1 MASIAWDGND
11 GDMARI
17 VFRDAA
23 GKQQSLRLGRCT
35 KRTAQNALT
44 GFERVL
50 ESHRVGSTIHP
61 DGVKWLE
68 RLDDRL
74 HDRVARLGLVEPRKG
89 AASVTVAELLE
100 RFAGAALV
108 KDSTRAA
115 YRQTTDS
122 LAAFLGA
129 DTPLHTV
136 TNEHADAWR
145 KAIAE
150 PRTGSDAERRKV
162 KRLSA
167 ATVAKRVH
175 VARAI
180 FKKAMRWKLIA
191 ANPFE
196 EIRAGSQSNPER
208 SHYVSREAIG
218 AILAACPD
226 AEWKAIVAL
235 SRFAGLRCPS
245 EVVALRWGD
254 VNWEKGRLTVRSAKT
269 AHHDGHAVRVVPIA
283 PELRPILQDLFDG
296 AEEGAEA
303 VVPRLHDPRTN
314 LRTHFQRIIGRAGLK
329 PWPRLFHNLRASCA
343 TDWVETFP
351 NHVVAGWLGHSPM
364 IAATHYLQTRDA
376 HFDMAA
382 GIGEGAGV
390 GAAKAATNP
399 ATNPATH
406 TSPSAH
412 TRREQKEET
421 PRKPAVLA
429 GCAIGC
435 DPMESWGVGDTGLEP
450 VTSRV

>member
-1 MASIAWDGND
+1 MASIAWDGKD

-23 GKQQSLRLGRCT
+23 GKQQSLRLGRCA

-74 HDRVARLGLVEPRKG
+74 HGRVVRLGLAEPRKG
-89 AASVTVAELLE
+89 VASVTVAELLE
-100 RFAGAALV
+100 RFAGTAAV

-115 YRQTTDS
+115 YKQTTDS

-129 DTPLHTV
+129 ASPLHAV
-136 TNEHADAWR
+136 TTERADAWR
-145 KAIAE
+145 NAIAE
-150 PRTGSDAERRKV
+150 QGSGCESQHRPSRR
-162 KRLSA
+162 LAA

-180 FKKAMRWKLIA
+180 FKKAVRWRLIA

-196 EIRAGSQSNPER
+196 EVRAGSQSNPER

-218 AILAACPD
+218 AILAACSD
-226 AEWKAIVAL
+226 AEWRAIVAL

-245 EVVALRWGD
+245 EVGALRWGD
-254 VNWEKGRLTVRSAKT
+254 VNWEKGRLTARSPKT
-269 AHHDGHAVRVVPIA
+269 AHHEGHAVRVVPIA

-303 VVPRLHDPRTN
+303 VIPRLRDPRTN
-314 LRTHFQRIIGRAGLK
+314 LRTHFHRIIARAGLK

-376 HFDMAA
+376 HFDLAA
-382 GIGEGAGV
+382 GLREGAGTV
-390 GAAKAATNP
+390 AVKATTNP
-399 ATNPATH
+399 AAIPATH
-406 TSPSAH
+406 ALRSTRS
-412 TRREQKEET
+412 RREQKEET
-421 PRKPAVLA
+421 PRKPAALA
-429 GCAIGC
+429 RCAIGC
-435 DPMESWGVGDTGLEP
+435 DPMESWKMGDTGFEP
-450 VTSRV
+450 VTPRV

>member
-1 MASIAWDGND
+1 MASIAWDGRD

-74 HDRVARLGLVEPRKG
+74 HYRVVRLGLVEPRKG
-89 AASVTVAELLE
+89 AASVTVAELLA
-100 RFAGAALV
+100 RFAGAASV

-115 YRQTTDS
+115 YKQTTDS
-122 LAAFLGA
+122 LAAFFGA
-129 DTPLHTV
+129 DAPLHTV
-136 TNEHADAWR
+136 TTERADAWR
-145 KAIAE
+145 NAIAE
-150 PRTGSDAERRKV
+150 PRAERRKV
-162 KRLSA
+162 TRLSA

-180 FKKAMRWKLIA
+180 FKKAVRWKLIV

-196 EIRAGSQSNPER
+196 EVRAGSQSNPER
-208 SHYVSREAIG
+208 SQHVSREAIQ

-226 AEWKAIVAL
+226 AEWRAIVAL

-245 EVVALRWGD
+245 EVVLLRWGD
-254 VNWEKGRLTVRSAKT
+254 VNWEKGRMMVRSPKT

-283 PELRPILQDLFDG
+283 PELRPILQDLFDA
-296 AEEGAEA
+296 AEAGAEA

-314 LRTHFQRIIGRAGLK
+314 LRTHFQRIIARAGLK

-376 HFDMAA
+376 HFDLAA
-382 GIGEGAGV
+382 GIGSGAER
-390 GAAKAATNP
+390 AAANPATKAAT
-399 ATNPATH
+399 H
-406 TSPSAH
+406 TLPRDH
-412 TRREQKEET
+412 TEQYDQRKT
-421 PRKPAVLA
+421 PRNPEVLA

-435 DPMESWGVGDTGLEP
+435 DPMESWGMGDIGFEP
-450 VTSRV
+450 TTPRV

>member
-1 MASIAWDGND
+1 
-11 GDMARI
+11 
-17 VFRDAA
+17 
-23 GKQQSLRLGRCT
+23 
-35 KRTAQNALT
+35 
-44 GFERVL
+44 
-50 ESHRVGSTIHP
+50 
-61 DGVKWLE
+61 
-68 RLDDRL
+68 
-74 HDRVARLGLVEPRKG
+74 
-89 AASVTVAELLE
+89 
-100 RFAGAALV
+100 
-108 KDSTRAA
+108 
-115 YRQTTDS
+115 
-122 LAAFLGA
+122 
-129 DTPLHTV
+129 
-136 TNEHADAWR
+136 
-145 KAIAE
+145 
-150 PRTGSDAERRKV
+150 
-162 KRLSA
+162 
-167 ATVAKRVH
+167 
-175 VARAI
+175 
-180 FKKAMRWKLIA
+180 
-191 ANPFE
+191 
-196 EIRAGSQSNPER
+196 
-208 SHYVSREAIG
+208 
-218 AILAACPD
+218 
-226 AEWKAIVAL
+226 
-235 SRFAGLRCPS
+235 
-245 EVVALRWGD
+245 
-254 VNWEKGRLTVRSAKT
+254 
-269 AHHDGHAVRVVPIA
+269 
-283 PELRPILQDLFDG
+283 LRPILQDLFDG

-450 VTSRV
+450 APKSPRETRVSDSGSSNSGNNRAGFGAPIAPERPADPDLVALVAAWPALPSAVRAGIVAMVRAAAPPGASEARDGAKGEGDR